1 MSLEQ
6 LIARLGVS
14 IDLELLQQA
23 LTHPSHSYERGGGN
37 YQRLEFLGDAILGL
51 LVAEHVYLRFP
62 DLDEGELT
70 KLKNS
75 LVSAQSLAAAAEI
88 LNLGELMKLGR
99 GEERT
104 LGRQKFNLLAD
115 AMEAL
120 IGASYLTGGLASAK
134 QVVAIAVLPLLENPQ
149 LIRDTADPKTSLLER
164 LAAKKWDL
172 PRYEISASGPDHAR
186 EYTARVFSGDR
197 ELGSGVGT
205 TRRRAE
211 TAAATAALRM
221 LSA

>member
-1 MSLEQ
+1 
-6 LIARLGVS
+6 
-14 IDLELLQQA
+14 
-23 LTHPSHSYERGGGN
+23 
-37 YQRLEFLGDAILGL
+37 
-51 LVAEHVYLRFP
+51 
-62 DLDEGELT
+62 LDEGELT

-88 LNLGELMKLGR
+88 LILGELMKLGR